1 MIVDPAPIGL
11 SGSGVAFMPSVLPVG
26 GARVGL
32 ASGRISLSTSYA
44 LSVDGLKDKRLNR
57 LRASE
62 RMVTPEG
69 QPTAQFQ
76 QGYQQNVEQ
85 IEGAIRALAAGQID
99 LRNIVDIL
107 LATQKAAG
115 AAQAAA
121 EQAQADIAAQKQATD
136 TFTRVRDSYADPG
149 AVTATNEGTTYT
161 VNIAPHQRH
170 YLDPIQD
177 IDVAAG
183 SIEWPSAGDT
193 VFVYYDDQALAG
205 GSVTYTASIN
215 QAESI
220 ATLSNPYRH
229 QVGSV
234 TIPAVAGGSSE
245 GPPSYPPWYREK
257 GLTPEELV

>member
-1 MIVDPAPIGL
+1 MIVEPASIGL
-11 SGSGVAFMPSVLPVG
+11 SGGGVSFMPSVLPVG

-32 ASGRISLSTSYA
+32 ASGSISLSTSYA

-115 AAQAAA
+115 AAQVAA
-121 EQAQADIAAQKQATD
+121 EQAQNAIEAQKQATD

-149 AVTATNEGTTYT
+149 AVTATNDGTTYA

-170 YLDPIQD
+170 YLDPLQ
-177 IDVAAG
+177 DVAVAG
-183 SIEWPSAGDT
+183 GALSSPSAGVT
-193 VFVYYDDQALAG
+193 VFVYYDDETLGG
-205 GSVTYTASIN
+205 GSVAYVGTIN

-234 TIPAVAGGSSE
+234 TIPATAGGSSE
-245 GPPSYPPWYREK
+245 GQPSYPPWYR
-257 GLTPEELV
+257 TQPEVSAI